1 MAEWVARRAV
11 CPKEAGISVCDDILV
26 SMSRTFKTVDYAQ
39 ALELTVRLGDCL
51 PSDHLARFVVD
62 NVAQL
67 DLSALYA
74 QYGPRGGEPYAPE
87 VLLGLLLYGYAT
99 GVFSSRKIERAT
111 YEAVPFRFIAG
122 NLHPD
127 HDTLATFRRTFLP
140 ELKGLFVQVLLLAQ
154 EAGALKLGTISLD
167 GTKVHADASKRK
179 AVSYQRLLE
188 LETQIRSEVEELF
201 VLSEQSEQPE
211 ISDGLVV
218 REEIGRREDRLAR
231 LAEAKVVLEARAQE
245 RAAAE
250 QAEYEAKLAQREER
264 ERTTG
269 RRPGGRP
276 PTPPV
281 PGARSGDQYNFT
293 DPESRIMKSSTHAG
307 FEQDYNAQVA
317 VDQGSLLIVGWALS
331 NHPNDSQ
338 EAEPTLAAIPS
349 MIGIPEAAALDAG
362 YFSPAT
368 LAACAKR
375 GIEPYIA
382 TGRDPHHPSWQ
393 QRFAPLPDP
402 PSEDASAQ
410 VKMAY
415 KLRTALGKAIYGA
428 RKCTVEPVIGIIKEV
443 LGFRQFSL
451 RGTAAAAGEWCLV
464 CLAFN
469 LKRFHTLSWA

>member
-1 MAEWVARRAV
+1 M
-11 CPKEAGISVCDDILV
+11 
-26 SMSRTFKTVDYAQ
+26 SMSRTFKTANYDQ

-51 PSDHLARFVVD
+51 PPDHLARFVVD
-62 NVAQL
+62 SVAQL
-67 DLSALYA
+67 DLSALYEH
-74 QYGPRGGEPYAPE
+74 YGTRGGDPYAPE

-140 ELKGLFVQVLLLAQ
+140 ELKDLFVQVLLLAQ
-154 EAGALKLGTISLD
+154 EAGVLKLGTSSLD
-167 GTKVHADASKRK
+167 GTKIHADASKRK
-179 AVSYQRLLE
+179 AVSYKRLLE
-188 LETQIRSEVEELF
+188 VEAQLRTEVEELF
-201 VLSEQSEQPE
+201 TLSEQSDQPE
-211 ISDGLVV
+211 VLDGLVV
-218 REEIGRREDRLAR
+218 RDEIARREDRLAR
-231 LAEAKVVLEARAQE
+231 LAEAKAVLEARARE

-250 QAEYEAKLAQREER
+250 QADYEAKLAQRAER

-293 DPESRIMKSSTHAG
+293 DPESRSMKNPTDAG
-307 FEQDYNAQVA
+307 FKQDYNAQVA

-349 MIGIPEAAALDAG
+349 AIGTPEAAALDTG
-362 YFSPAT
+362 YFGPAT

-402 PSEDASAQ
+402 PSEDASSQ

-415 KLRTALGKAIYGA
+415 KLKTALGKAIYQA
-428 RKCTVEPVIGIIKEV
+428 RKCTVEPVIGIIKEA

-451 RGTAAAAGEWCLV
+451 RGVQAAAGEWCLV

-469 LKRFHTLSWA
+469 LKRFHILSCV

>member
-1 MAEWVARRAV
+1 
-11 CPKEAGISVCDDILV
+11 
-26 SMSRTFKTVDYAQ
+26 MSRTVKKVDYDR
-39 ALELTVRLGDCL
+39 ALDLTVRLGDCL
-51 PSDHLARFVVD
+51 PPEHLARFVVD
-62 NVAQL
+62 SVAQL

-74 QYGPRGGEPYAPE
+74 NSGSRGGEPYAPE
-87 VLLGLLLYGYAT
+87 MLLSLLLYGYAT

-111 YEAVPFRFIAG
+111 YEAVLFRFIAG

-140 ELKGLFVQVLLLAQ
+140 ELKDLFVQILLLAQ
-154 EAGALKLGTISLD
+154 EAGVLKLGTISLD

-188 LETQIRSEVEELF
+188 LEARLRSEVEELF
-201 VLSEQSEQPE
+201 ALSEQSEQPE
-211 ISDGLVV
+211 VLNGLVV
-218 REEIGRREDRLAR
+218 REEIGRREDRLPR
-231 LAEAKVVLEARAQE
+231 LAEAKAILDTRAEE

-264 ERTTG
+264 ERVTG
-269 RRPGGRP
+269 RRPRGRP
-276 PTPPV
+276 PTPPA

-349 MIGIPEAAALDAG
+349 TIGTPEAAALDAG
-362 YFSPAT
+362 YFGPAT

-402 PSEDASAQ
+402 PPEEASAQ

-415 KLRTALGKAIYGA
+415 KLRTTLGKAIYRA